1 MLSGIF
7 RMNHHSSHIL
17 YNSIFPLH
25 NPILLM
31 SNWRG
36 KLLLNAIRETIFFK
50 PGIFKLSAMITADP
64 HEWDNFALS
73 RSF

>member
-1 MLSGIF
+1 
-7 RMNHHSSHIL
+7 
-17 YNSIFPLH
+17 
-25 NPILLM
+25 
-31 SNWRG
+31 
-36 KLLLNAIRETIFFK
+36 LLNAIRETIFFK